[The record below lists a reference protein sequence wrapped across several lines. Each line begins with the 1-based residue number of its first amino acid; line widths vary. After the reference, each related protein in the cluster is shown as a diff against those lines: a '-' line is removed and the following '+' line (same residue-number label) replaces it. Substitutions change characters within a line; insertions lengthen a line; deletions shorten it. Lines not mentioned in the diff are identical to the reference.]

1 MYQNEKRVEVE
12 KVSQNRMPFLSL
24 TALEMQEKALFRE
37 GKKKDQSYALQMH
50 AAEETQIGTD
60 LFSCSRSKGT
70 RVRWRFSD

>member
-37 GKKKDQSYALQMH
+37 GKKRINPMLSRCMQQRRLRLAL
-50 AAEETQIGTD
+50 T
-60 LFSCSRSKGT
+60 FSAVPE
-70 RVRWRFSD
+70 VRAQE